1 MNNNS
6 WRKFKP
12 ICYTWRRTKYI
23 PRTILFWR
31 NRYHKTCFL
40 GVFSQAVRILLRQLH
55 SWTMFWHSSNA
66 PTVNMQQVWGLWNAM
81 VRSTNGNIFHGK
93 CWVACLK
100 LLWQNGMAKV
110 KKSLDWH
117 VYGDKVLPGGRC
129 LVAGTWGRWSRCI
142 HSQEAESSECRYPIT
157 SFTVCGDSQSTQ

>member
-1 MNNNS
+1 
-6 WRKFKP
+6 
-12 ICYTWRRTKYI
+12 
-23 PRTILFWR
+23 
-31 NRYHKTCFL
+31 
-40 GVFSQAVRILLRQLH
+40 
-55 SWTMFWHSSNA
+55 MFWHSSNA